1 MTWAACRSIS
11 VCPQHGSEH
20 FIGLAGLR
28 LGAGKR
34 AQRCCLGTKCFNSAP
49 VIRLDFYPSDIQSGV
64 YYNAR
69 IPGQSDTVGDDCRCY
84 FAVLSLSL
92 YIFTKLSVDLYAGAL
107 FIQES
112 LGWDLYLSIILLIA
126 MTALLTVTGGSGHR
140 LYTDTIQAVLMISGA
155 LCLAGISLS
164 KVGGIQGVW
173 TKYMAAAPNIT
184 AILLSS
190 PNLTYSKSCFD
201 HVQPKPDSLRILRGL
216 RNPDIPWPGF
226 LLGQTPASIWYWCTD
241 QVIVQRVLAAK
252 NIVHAKGS
260 TIMAGCLKILP
271 LFVIVIPGMIA
282 RILFADELACISPE
296 HCMQVCGSTA
306 GCSNM
311 AYPRLVMSVMP
322 PGLRGLIMAVMI
334 AALMSELDSIFNSSS
349 TIFTL
354 DIYKMIRKQASSLEL
369 MIVGRLF
376 VVFIV
381 IISIAW
387 VPVIIE
393 MQGGQMFYY
402 IQEVSDYLTPP
413 IAALFLLGILWHRC
427 NETGAFWGGMV
438 GFTLGVSRL
447 GLAFVYREPYC
458 DQPDERP
465 YFIKDVNFMYVAAIL
480 FWVSGI
486 VAVIVSLCTPPPK
499 KEQIRNTTLWG
510 FNRRKK
516 LRQQEEERNELGAN
530 ALRLLDNGL
539 QDGSRVE
546 ETPQDCPN
554 KCNNFETG
562 HTVTQSSISHAG
574 TTRHNEAN
582 LFQNGRQPETSEAIE
597 VRGMGDR
604 EEEEEETMGCLTEA
618 GDGMCIKVLQRFC
631 GLEMP
636 SKDAIMSAQEQEK
649 TVDELLYEAPRVR
662 LMLNIAMVAIV
673 STGVFLLIYFSI

>member
-1 MTWAACRSIS
+1 M
-11 VCPQHGSEH
+11 
-20 FIGLAGLR
+20 
-28 LGAGKR
+28 
-34 AQRCCLGTKCFNSAP
+34 
-49 VIRLDFYPSDIQSGV
+49 
-64 YYNAR
+64 
-69 IPGQSDTVGDDCRCY
+69 
-84 FAVLSLSL
+84 
-92 YIFTKLSVDLYAGAL
+92 
-107 FIQES
+107 
-112 LGWDLYLSIILLIA
+112 
-126 MTALLTVTGGSGHR
+126 
-140 LYTDTIQAVLMISGA
+140 MI
-155 LCLAGISLS
+155 
-164 KVGGIQGVW
+164 
-173 TKYMAAAPNIT
+173 T
-184 AILLSS
+184 
-190 PNLTYSKSCFD
+190 
-201 HVQPKPDSLRILRGL
+201 
-216 RNPDIPWPGF
+216 
-226 LLGQTPASIWYWCTD
+226 
-241 QVIVQRVLAAK
+241 
-252 NIVHAKGS
+252 
-260 TIMAGCLKILP
+260 
-271 LFVIVIPGMIA
+271 GMIA
-282 RILFADELACISPE
+282 RILFADELACIGPE

-376 VVFIV
+376 VVFMV

-447 GLAFVYREPYC
+447 GLAFVYREPHC
-458 DQPDERP
+458 DHPDKRP

-499 KEQIRNTTLWG
+499 KEQIRNATLWG
-510 FNRRKK
+510 FYRRKK
-516 LRQQEEERNELGAN
+516 LKQQEEERNERGGN
-530 ALRLLDNGL
+530 AVKLLDNGL
-539 QDGSRVE
+539 QDGSLVE
-546 ETPQDCPN
+546 ETSQDCPN
-554 KCNNFETG
+554 KCNNFEMG
-562 HTVTQSSISHAG
+562 HTVTQSIISHAG
-574 TTRHNEAN
+574 TTRHNEAT
-582 LFQNGRQPETSEAIE
+582 LFQNGHQPEKLEEIE
-597 VRGMGDR
+597 VSGMADR
-604 EEEEEETMGCLTEA
+604 EEEEEETKGCLTEA
-618 GDGMCIKVLQRFC
+618 GDGMCIKVLQHFC
-631 GLEMP
+631 GLDMP
-636 SKDAIMSAQEQEK
+636 SKDNIMSAQEQEK

-662 LMLNIAMVAIV
+662 LMLNIAMVATI